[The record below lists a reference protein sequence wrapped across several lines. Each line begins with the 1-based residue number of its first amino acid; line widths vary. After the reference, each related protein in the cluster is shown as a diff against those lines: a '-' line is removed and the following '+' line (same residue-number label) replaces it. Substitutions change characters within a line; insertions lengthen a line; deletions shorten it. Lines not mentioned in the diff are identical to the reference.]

1 MNIITKEFIGSQL
14 KVVDSRNKA
23 NIGIEG
29 KVVDET
35 KYTFRIKT
43 QNGEKMLMKKNIVA
57 EICYKGKKY
66 TINGEKIT
74 KRPHER
80 ISIR

>member
-43 QNGEKMLMKKNIVA
+43 RNGEKMLMKKNIVA

-66 TINGEKIT
+66 KINGEKIT

-80 ISIR
+80 ISTR

>member
-1 MNIITKEFIGSQL
+1 MNIITKELIGSQL
-14 KVVDSRNKA
+14 KVVDSKNKA
-23 NIGIEG
+23 NMSIEG
-29 KVVDET
+29 KIVDET
-35 KYTFRIKT
+35 KYTFVIETKK
-43 QNGEKMLMKKNIVA
+43 GKKVLMKKNIVA